1 MNYSIFA
8 HSLKSCNIDILN
20 READEWQIYK
30 KWLGK
35 GRIQAGIEDFLCFN
49 DLDKGEDGD
58 LDLNFCGRA
67 GKKEGLED
75 YSGSSSYSSS
85 LEDELEENKVQEKIP
100 EDAKEDEQWQNLI
113 NFH

>member
-8 HSLKSCNIDILN
+8 HSLKRCNIDILN

-85 LEDELEENKVQEKIP
+85 LEDELEENFG
-100 EDAKEDEQWQNLI
+100 KEEL
-113 NFH
+113 